1 MSARREITA
10 AVSGHNRSAGLVE
23 KGRILDELCRITGW
37 HLKHSIRT
45 LAMLILLGN

>member
-10 AVSGHNRSAGLVE
+10 AVSEHNRSAGLVE
-23 KGRILDELCRITGW
+23 KGRILDELCRVTGW
-37 HLKHSIRT
+37 HLKHAIRT